1 MTHSIDDELSRTTE
15 REVTAVLIHLKK
27 LLRIRNRLRSP
38 LLQLPTETIIRV
50 LSFVMAGLDSY
61 FYTTFWKSIYGTC
74 HRIHDIMCG
83 ATELWWRVDLTRP
96 RTAHFILMRSKGNP
110 RIIVSYLHSMP
121 EGRLAIAETILDHWR
136 DKQGFRGLHLH
147 TLEFLGLPPSFNH
160 LSWIFK
166 QSLPRVRHLK
176 IHLTDSDGGLLSP
189 SNPMGLEL
197 PVDMPLQVLDLRN
210 VTLSWPSQSHL
221 FNGLCELHL
230 DFKDC
235 DPTVFILEDEL
246 FGILDASPRLEHLSL
261 VWVGHE
267 VPEKNGQPLPP
278 KRILQLP
285 NLASLMLD
293 NNPMVIKYTLA
304 YMGLPVITSLSIHT
318 FVSLDI
324 ARTLKNRLFPEEG
337 LPARLFLNPPIFTFS
352 IGELDNTVE
361 IDIGSIHLQFG
372 FPRAQS
378 ENGREAVMTFIPSLV
393 PASVTTLELEC
404 TQLTE
409 RALMTYPRYRA
420 PRVCSPWKFQTR

>member
-1 MTHSIDDELSRTTE
+1 
-15 REVTAVLIHLKK
+15 
-27 LLRIRNRLRSP
+27 
-38 LLQLPTETIIRV
+38 
-50 LSFVMAGLDSY
+50 
-61 FYTTFWKSIYGTC
+61 
-74 HRIHDIMCG
+74 
-83 ATELWWRVDLTRP
+83 
-96 RTAHFILMRSKGNP
+96 
-110 RIIVSYLHSMP
+110 
-121 EGRLAIAETILDHWR
+121 
-136 DKQGFRGLHLH
+136 
-147 TLEFLGLPPSFNH
+147 
-160 LSWIFK
+160 
-166 QSLPRVRHLK
+166 
-176 IHLTDSDGGLLSP
+176 
-189 SNPMGLEL
+189 MGLEL

-221 FNGLCELHL
+221 FNGLRELHL

-235 DPTVFILEDEL
+235 DPIVFIPEDEL

-285 NLASLMLD
+285 NLASLVLD
-293 NNPMVIKYTLA
+293 NDPIVIKYTLA

-318 FVSLDI
+318 FFSLDI

-352 IGELDNTVE
+352 IGELDDTVE

-409 RALMTYPRYRA
+409 RGWRDFFMLHPEVRSIECAEFRQLPVFKSLWDALSSAGEDTDILPCPKLESISITSYAGGIALTSLLDCLRNRQAAGFKLRHFKVADYHLLMDDMDGRFHEEFDPLVEVVETDEPDRQLQ
-420 PRVCSPWKFQTR
+420 RVSPIFGLEVGMD